1 MTKLIISN
9 SIDPFY
15 NLAIE
20 EWAVRNIDTSTCD
33 YLFLYVNTDCVVVGR
48 NQNVFQEVNIKFCKE
63 HQIDICRRVS
73 GGGTVFHDK
82 GNLNWTFISK
92 FEPNKVNNYKEF
104 SSSIIRVLAK
114 LGLSAYLNDRN
125 AIMVDS
131 YKLSG
136 QAQFTNRKNILS
148 HGTLL
153 YDSDIEKLNSST
165 IIKNKTVKTK
175 ATKSVRSTVKTIK
188 DLSDSAIL
196 HSIENIMKLLIQEN
210 CENKPVF
217 FDIKQADIAIKIQEL
232 KEVYQ
237 TQKWIYQRSSSC
249 EITEMIGEDE
259 LTLVVTKLIITSVKN
274 KKGEEINQHPLL
286 NSNYLDL
293 LSH

>member
-1 MTKLIISN
+1 MTKIILSN
-9 SIDPFY
+9 SNDPFY

-20 EWAVRNIDTSTCD
+20 EWAVRNIDTATCD

-48 NQNVFQEVNIKFCKE
+48 NQNVFQEVNLKYCKE
-63 HQIDICRRVS
+63 HKIQICRRVS

-92 FEPNKVNNYKEF
+92 FEPNKVNDYKEF
-104 SSSIIRVLAK
+104 SSSIISVLAK
-114 LGLSAYLNDRN
+114 LGLDAYLNDRN

-153 YDSDIEKLNSST
+153 YNSNIEKLNSST
-165 IIKNKTVKTK
+165 ILKNKTVKTK
-175 ATKSVRSTVKTIK
+175 ATKSVRSEVKTIK
-188 DLSDSAIL
+188 DLSNTSL
-196 HSIENIMKLLIQEN
+196 QYIENIIKLLINEN
-210 CENKPVF
+210 CGDKPVF
-217 FDIKQADIAIKIQEL
+217 FDIKQEDIDIKIQIL
-232 KEVYQ
+232 REVYK

-249 EITEMIGEDE
+249 EITEEIEGQE
-259 LTLVVTKLIITSVKN
+259 LTLIIEKLSIKVVKN

-293 LSH
+293 FAH